1 MKTWIEVSIL
11 KFMDAWIL
19 IYEEGY
25 TSNRRK
31 ADIDFM
37 RNTKLF
43 DLNSSKKLLNL
54 CSICLLVI
62 FAFML
67 CACQGE
73 ASQNNEEGNSA
84 ISFEENADATDG
96 ALDTGADTAEDVSKA
111 DEENAEIS
119 DNAEELN
126 IENAA
131 DSNAKTKKDTKT
143 ASNTNNMSLNLK
155 GTQIVDS
162 KGNPVQLK
170 GVSTHGI
177 GWFPQYVNYDAF
189 KCMRD
194 SWNVNCVRL
203 AMYSDEGAGYC
214 TGGDPDGLKSLV
226 NKGVGYATDLGMY
239 VIIDWHVLG
248 EQDPNVHIEEA
259 KEFFKEMSSKY
270 ADNDNVIYEICN
282 EPNGSATWDNVKGY
296 AEDVIDVIRQ
306 NDDNALIIV
315 GTTTWSQDVDIAAE
329 DPITDYDNIMYAI
342 HFYAGTHKDD
352 LRKKMTAA
360 LDAGLPLFCSEFGIC
375 DASGNGDIDP
385 EEADKWIKAMDE
397 AGMSYCIWNLSNKN
411 ESSSLIQSSCIKTED
426 WTYDELSDE
435 AKWYLKVLDSPL
447 AKEQGETSKSKE
459 KESTSKSDT
468 AENKKNSDKAKESD
482 KVKESDI
489 EKSKTGL
496 GVEAKKVNSWDDG
509 KNKFCQVNVKFFN
522 KGKTVKDWEIVVD
535 FHDDFSIDQKWNGNY
550 KKSGRAVII
559 TPVDYNKELKDGD
572 EYEVGFIVK
581 SSKEIVIENVS
592 IN

>member
-96 ALDTGADTAEDVSKA
+96 ALDTGADTEKNAGIADGGSEVDAENIETSKESSETDADTAEDVSKA
-111 DEENAEIS
+111 DE
-119 DNAEELN
+119 
-126 IENAA
+126 ENAA

-214 TGGDPDGLKSLV
+214 TGGNPDGLKSLV

-306 NDDNALIIV
+306 NDDDALIIV

-468 AENKKNSDKAKESD
+468 
-482 KVKESDI
+482 
-489 EKSKTGL
+489 GL

>member
-1 MKTWIEVSIL
+1 
-11 KFMDAWIL
+11 MDAWIL

-31 ADIDFM
+31 AYIDFM

-43 DLNSSKKLLNL
+43 DLNSSKTLLNL
-54 CSICLLVI
+54 CSICVLVI

-84 ISFEENADATDG
+84 ISFEENA
-96 ALDTGADTAEDVSKA
+96 
-111 DEENAEIS
+111 
-119 DNAEELN
+119 
-126 IENAA
+126 A

-155 GTQIVDS
+155 DTQIVDS

-214 TGGDPDGLKSLV
+214 TGGNPDGLKSLV

-306 NDDNALIIV
+306 NDDDALIIV

-468 AENKKNSDKAKESD
+468 
-482 KVKESDI
+482 
-489 EKSKTGL
+489 GL

-522 KGKTVKDWEIVVD
+522 KGKTVQDWEIVVD

>member
-1 MKTWIEVSIL
+1 
-11 KFMDAWIL
+11 
-19 IYEEGY
+19 
-25 TSNRRK
+25 
-31 ADIDFM
+31 M

-43 DLNSSKKLLNL
+43 NLDISKKLINL
-54 CSICLLVI
+54 CSVCVLVI

-73 ASQNNEEGNSA
+73 AQQNNEDANSA
-84 ISFEENADATDG
+84 ISFEENADTTDG
-96 ALDTGADTAEDVSKA
+96 ALETGADTEENAETAEDVSKA
-111 DEENAEIS
+111 DEENA
-119 DNAEELN
+119 DNDAENGDESAG
-126 IENAA
+126 ENQDSIDENTDEDSATA
-131 DSNAKTKKDTKT
+131 DTEKKPEDNKGNKTTKT
-143 ASNTNNMSLNLK
+143 TGDMSLSLN

-162 KGNPVQLK
+162 DGNPVQLK

-214 TGGDPDGLKSLV
+214 TGGNPDGLKSLV

-282 EPNGSATWDNVKGY
+282 EPNGSATWDNVMGY

-306 NDDNALIIV
+306 NDDDALIIV

-447 AKEQGETSKSKE
+447 AKEQGEISKSKE

-522 KGKTVKDWEIVVD
+522 KGKTVKDWKIVVD